1 MFASR
6 AVSPARGSASASS
19 QHNSGGRERPV
30 RARSPFDYGRTGAIA
45 AVERKVLLERA
56 DAARKL
62 TSRRREALADVEADE
77 GEVEEVVGD

>member
-1 MFASR
+1 VGAHR
-6 AVSPARGSASASS
+6 QARNTTQEAARGLF
-19 QHNSGGRERPV
+19 ERRV
-30 RARSPFDYGRTGAIA
+30 LSTTEGTGAIA